1 MRKSLLLM
9 LVLALAL
16 LVLVGCGKSDNAPF
30 IDDDSSD
37 LMIQENLP
45 DLGGGPLLLVDG
57 IYYQGTN
64 TVVNDYLGETSQMP
78 EIIGSV
84 SPDSYPEKNGES
96 NFGCEGAHYTYCTD
110 GVAVELGDQFILFRS
125 TYE

>member
-1 MRKSLLLM
+1 MRKSLLLL
-9 LVLALAL
+9 LVLTLAL
-16 LVLVGCGKSDNAPF
+16 LVMAGCGKDEPY
-30 IDDDSSD
+30 IDDVSN
-37 LMIQENLP
+37 LIIQEDLP
-45 DLGGGPLLLVDG
+45 DLGAGPLLLVDG

-64 TVVNDYLGETSQMP
+64 TVVRDFLGETSQMA

-96 NFGCEGAHYTYCTD
+96 NFGCEGAHYTYCSD